1 MQNIIKR
8 FRGSLKSSSFR
19 TKIPNN
25 DSNEIIILPKN
36 EIIDEISSIYT
47 ENQVTTSTQ
56 VEDYSNIDIKSA

>member
-8 FRGSLKSSSFR
+8 FRDSLKSSSFR

-47 ENQVTTSTQ
+47 ENQDTTSTQ